1 MRLRT
6 TPLPYALAMA
16 LFFLVA
22 LNYPFARALLASMG
36 GLRLG
41 SVGDALLVFAA
52 LYAVLFLVFFLT
64 AWKGLTK
71 PLAYFLLLTAA
82 PASSAIL
89 YLGAEFSPL
98 IIRSVFKTDL
108 VEARGVLSLGWFVHF
123 LVLGVLPC
131 VFLGR
136 VDVEYPPLRRHV
148 AHKALAVA
156 ATLVAAVALYFPNQ
170 LFFNSFADNATNHRL
185 KNMVVPFNYLDA
197 LGGFVGEEW
206 AALRPRGGGGKA
218 GGPGRAHVD
227 ASRGRALAA
236 SGKRTVVVFV
246 LGESAR
252 ARSFSLNGYAR
263 DTNPRLRKQEVVSFT
278 HFQACATAT
287 AQAVPCIFSSFGE
300 RGFSYRRAEETDNL
314 LDVAQRAGYQVTWYE
329 NGMGAQA
336 VSRGVT
342 EVNLGSYYRADRDRV
357 LIDRLPSREELRATG
372 KDQLI
377 VLHQRGSH
385 GPDYAARYTPEFRV
399 FTPDCDSSVLK
410 SCSHEAVVNAYDNS
424 ILYTDGNL
432 DDAIEYLKRLEP
444 DYNTALLYT
453 SDHGE
458 STGEDG
464 WYMHGLPKRVAP
476 DDQTRVPFIAWF
488 SPELRAAEKL
498 DVDCVRRLKDEPYS
512 HDNVFH
518 STLGLLDVETSA
530 YDGALDVFRACRSTA
545 PSSGPAREEQPA
557 VRSIHEGSGATR
569 VVHASRSRSP
579 LPEAPVGKQ
588 SARPRR
594 SSPLQ

>member
-1 MRLRT
+1 MRLKT

-22 LNYPFARALLASMG
+22 LNYPFARALLSSMG

-41 SVGDALLVFAA
+41 SLGDALLVFAA

-64 AWKGLTK
+64 AWKGLTR

-89 YLGAEFSPL
+89 YLGAEFTPL
-98 IIRSVFKTDL
+98 VVRSVFRTDL
-108 VEARGVLSLGWFVHF
+108 VEARGVLSPGWFVHF
-123 LVLGVLPC
+123 LLVGVLPC
-131 VFLGR
+131 VLLSR

-148 AHKALAVA
+148 AQKALAVA
-156 ATLVAAVALYFPNQ
+156 ATLAAAVALYFPNQ
-170 LFFNSFADNATNHRL
+170 LFFNSFADNATNYRL
-185 KNMVVPFNYLDA
+185 KNMVVPFNYLGA
-197 LGGFVGEEW
+197 LGGFLDEEW
-206 AALRPRGGGGKA
+206 TALRPRGGGKA
-218 GGPGRAHVD
+218 GGPGGTHVD
-227 ASRGRALAA
+227 ASRGRALAG
-236 SGKRTVVVFV
+236 SGRRTVVVFV

-252 ARSFSLNGYAR
+252 ARSFSLNGYGR
-263 DTNPRLRKQEVVSFT
+263 ETNPRLRRQGVVSFT
-278 HFQACATAT
+278 HFEACATAT
-287 AQAVPCIFSSFGE
+287 AQAVPCLFSGIGE

-314 LDVAQRAGYQVTWYE
+314 LDLAQRAGYQVTWYE

-336 VSRGVT
+336 VTRNVT
-342 EVNLGSYYRADRDRV
+342 EVNLGSYYRAERDRI
-357 LIDRLPSREELRATG
+357 LIDRLPGREELRAAG

-424 ILYTDGNL
+424 ILYTDANL
-432 DDAIEYLKRLEP
+432 DDVIEYLKALEP
-444 DYNTALLYT
+444 DFNTALLYT

-464 WYMHGLPKRVAP
+464 WYMHGLPKRFAP

-488 SPELRAAEKL
+488 SPELRAAERL
-498 DVDCVRRLKDEPYS
+498 DVDCARRLVDGPYS

-518 STLGLLDVETSA
+518 TTLGLLDVETPA
-530 YDGALDVFRACRSTA
+530 YDGRLDVFRACRTA
-545 PSSGPAREEQPA
+545 PPSRPAPEERA
-557 VRSIHEGSGATR
+557 ALRSIHQGSGTTR
-569 VVHASRSRSP
+569 VVHASRPRSP
-579 LPEAPVGKQ
+579 LPEAPDGKQ
-588 SARPRR
+588 GARPRE
-594 SSPLQ
+594 SSSLQ